1 MLRVLY
7 DPWLNLALA
16 LGFLAMMLV
25 AAFHI
30 AGMLAM
36 IPFAI
41 AFGGGGVAWLL
52 TTFRRPVG
60 AEGLVVPT
68 LLTVIL
74 FVLHVAEEYYTQFHI
89 AIAHLAGTQP
99 SLDTFLGVA
108 AFGAPILWISAV
120 LLLMARHPF
129 GNYLIWAFFIGML
142 LAELTHFIF
151 PFVEDGTFHYFSGM
165 YTAILPL
172 IPAYVG
178 FRRLLRKI
186 GEQWGRPAYRHAY
199 GTR

>member
-1 MLRVLY
+1 MLRTLY
-7 DPWLNLALA
+7 NPWLNLALA
-16 LGFLAMMLV
+16 VTFLALMLT
-25 AAFHI
+25 AAYGI
-30 AGMLAM
+30 AGTLAM
-36 IPFAI
+36 IPFAM
-41 AFGGGGVAWLL
+41 AFGGGGVAWLA
-52 TTFRRPVG
+52 TTFRRPVD

-74 FVLHVAEEYYTQFHI
+74 FVLHVAEEYYTGFHI
-89 AIAHLAGTQP
+89 AIAHLAGTEP
-99 SLDTFLGVA
+99 SLDVFLGVA
-108 AFGAPILWISAV
+108 AFGAPIIWISAV

-142 LAELTHFIF
+142 LAELTHFAF

-186 GEQWGRPAYRHAY
+186 GERPRHALYRPA
-199 GTR
+199 